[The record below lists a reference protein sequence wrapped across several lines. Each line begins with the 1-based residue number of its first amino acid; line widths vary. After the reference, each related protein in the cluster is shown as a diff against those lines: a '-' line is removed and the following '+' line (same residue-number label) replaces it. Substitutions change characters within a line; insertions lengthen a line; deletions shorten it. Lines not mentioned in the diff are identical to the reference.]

1 MEMEKLPKLKNTTG
15 LTVSS
20 CITLTFPKNQWC
32 L

>member
-1 MEMEKLPKLKNTTG
+1 MEIVKTLSETKITG

-20 CITLTFPKNQWC
+20 CITLTFPQNQWC

>member
-1 MEMEKLPKLKNTTG
+1 MEELSELKNTTG

-20 CITLTFPKNQWC
+20 CVTLTFPKNQWC